1 MRKLIPWTILF
12 FVVMLVWQRCSP
24 IARPPGILAL
34 GDPVQI
40 LFAAVQPEIQKDGW
54 TLKPL
59 ATYHIEAR
67 VLSVRGY
74 SSFEE
79 DKLAPYDL
87 ALGWGAMSDTAV
99 LEKLDISQSNR
110 FYHWRYWGQKPP
122 VPDGE
127 IITHSANTHIIPAD
141 KTVLNRLKSLRK
153 GSVVSMSGFLVEATN
168 PRVARPWR
176 SSLTRDDT
184 GDGACELMY
193 VTLLIEK

>member
-1 MRKLIPWTILF
+1 MRKLIPWIVLF
-12 FVVMLVWQRCSP
+12 VAAVFIWQRCSQIP
-24 IARPPGILAL
+24 HAPGILTH
-34 GDPVQI
+34 GDPEQI
-40 LFAAVQPEIQKDGW
+40 IFATEQPEIQKDGW

-79 DKLAPYDL
+79 DKLAPFDL
-87 ALGWGAMSDTAV
+87 ALGWGAMSDIAV

-110 FYHWRYWGQKPP
+110 FYHWRYWGQQPP
-122 VPDGE
+122 VPTGE

-141 KTVLNRLKSLRK
+141 KIVLDRLKSLRK

-168 PRVARPWR
+168 PRAARPWR
-176 SSLTRDDT
+176 SSLTRDYT
-184 GDGACELMY
+184 GEGACELMY